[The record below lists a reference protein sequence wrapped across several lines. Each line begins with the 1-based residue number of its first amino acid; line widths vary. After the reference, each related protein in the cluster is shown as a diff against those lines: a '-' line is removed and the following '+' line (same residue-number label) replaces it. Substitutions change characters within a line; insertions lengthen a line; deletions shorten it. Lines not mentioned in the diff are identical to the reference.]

1 MNLFFREI
9 IEIIVQIEEHLTITK
24 LNQSGSEPENALEL
38 QNRMAELQS
47 EMFRLE
53 VTNKK
58 LSSMQNGTGDDI
70 TNSYRRIPQTFTT
83 NGE

>member
-1 MNLFFREI
+1 L
-9 IEIIVQIEEHLTITK
+9 VTITK
-24 LNQSGSEPENALEL
+24 LKQSGSEPENALEL
-38 QNRMAELQS
+38 QDRMAELQS

-58 LSSMQNGTGDDI
+58 LSSMQNGTGDGVN
-70 TNSYRRIPQTFTT
+70 NSIKRYSQTFTT